1 MTDQSEM
8 RMNLA
13 AIKRVDP
20 YAKDIV
26 DSSAHVAFYTFNS
39 EETEWEK
46 TDVEGAFFIYS
57 RNAEPYYSI
66 FINNR
71 LNTNSLVEPIA
82 GQLELQSQPP
92 FLLYRNERSRI
103 RGFWFYNKTE
113 CVRIGKLVEKLI
125 KECSGGGNSGGGGG
139 TATAKSKQQQQQQ
152 QPKTN
157 LADIMTSRQKTM
169 TTAAPSIFNMN
180 KKSGVDIF
188 TMLSKAQED
197 FNNAQVGTP
206 VITSQSSESTK
217 SININNNQPQ
227 QQQQQVDV
235 TSQSVMNF
243 FAAAKPATAKEVP
256 FFQRMLSNP
265 VHVDQIE
272 KQHKHSSPPKQLT
285 QQRQVSVPQQNLQPQ
300 AKSKNQNQSSTG
312 TPANTTAVENGFG
325 FVRIHSPN
333 QNHINPNQ
341 ELGSSPLATFIN
353 TANLSGMTRNNA
365 SGAASSSQVVI
376 AGTSNVSE
384 LEFRQQP
391 LAQLL
396 KKPEISTTP
405 GKPAL
410 MPPTMFTSAG
420 PSAAI
425 VTVAATSSSSSKLN
439 NNNNNKKNNNV
450 LMQKNDG
457 PAPLPGLKPIQRT
470 EQNLVL
476 AVQKANIMDGNN
488 PVPNMW
494 QSQQQQTNDVLLQQQ
509 LMHHQHQQQHIR
521 NMMNSGG
528 QQPEPLTQ
536 SQLLQ
541 AMTYLIK
548 NDPDFVRK
556 LHEAYLKSFTEMV
569 SL

>member
-39 EETEWEK
+39 DETEWEK

-113 CVRIGKLVEKLI
+113 CDRIGELVERLV
-125 KECSGGGNSGGGGG
+125 KECGGGGEKN
-139 TATAKSKQQQQQQ
+139 TAKSQHQH
-152 QPKTN
+152 QPPAN
-157 LADIMTSRQKTM
+157 LVDIMASRQQ
-169 TTAAPSIFNMN
+169 TTTTTSSIFMN
-180 KKSGVDIF
+180 QKSGVDIF

-197 FNNAQVGTP
+197 FNNAQVGTTATP
-206 VITSQSSESTK
+206 AEK
-217 SININNNQPQ
+217 SIINNN
-227 QQQQQVDV
+227 QQQQVDV

-272 KQHKHSSPPKQLT
+272 KQHKHSPPKQLV
-285 QQRQVSVPQQNLQPQ
+285 QRQISVPQQQQSQTKL
-300 AKSKNQNQSSTG
+300 KNQNKASVEV
-312 TPANTTAVENGFG
+312 ANENGFG
-325 FVRIHSPN
+325 FMRIHSPN
-333 QNHINPNQ
+333 NINPKH

-365 SGAASSSQVVI
+365 AAATSQAVV
-376 AGTSNVSE
+376 AGTTNVSE

-391 LAQLL
+391 LTQLL
-396 KKPEISTTP
+396 KKSEHSTTP

-420 PSAAI
+420 PAA
-425 VTVAATSSSSSKLN
+425 ALSSNKI
-439 NNNNNKKNNNV
+439 NNNKV
-450 LMQKNDG
+450 LLQKKDG
-457 PAPLPGLKPIQRT
+457 PAPPPGMKPIQRV
-470 EQNLVL
+470 EKKQQSV
-476 AVQKANIMDGNN
+476 ADGNN
-488 PVPNMW
+488 SVPNLW
-494 QSQQQQTNDVLLQQQ
+494 QSPQQQQTNDVLLQQRLIHQ
-509 LMHHQHQQQHIR
+509 QQQHQQQHIR
-521 NMMNSGG
+521 NVIG